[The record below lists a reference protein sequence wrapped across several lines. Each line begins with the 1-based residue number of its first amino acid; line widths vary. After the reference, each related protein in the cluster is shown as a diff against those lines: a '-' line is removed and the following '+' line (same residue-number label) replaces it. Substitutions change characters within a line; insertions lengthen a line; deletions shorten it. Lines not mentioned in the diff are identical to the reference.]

1 MAPALLERGIQ
12 SRHLTAVGDSVGYD
26 SGGDDDTGR
35 FGLQDAREAENDGAG
50 WKEKNDAA
58 PACSSE
64 GTAVQYNVKGHEK

>member
-12 SRHLTAVGDSVGYD
+12 FRHRTAVGDSVGDD

-35 FGLQDAREAENDGAG
+35 FGLQDAREAGIDGAG
-50 WKEKNDAA
+50 WEEKNDAA

-64 GTAVQYNVKGHEK
+64 GTAVQ

>member
-12 SRHLTAVGDSVGYD
+12 FRHLTAVGDSVGYD

-35 FGLQDAREAENDGAG
+35 FGLQDAREAGIDGAG
-50 WKEKNDAA
+50 WKEENDAA

-64 GTAVQYNVKGHEK
+64 GTAVQYSVKGHEK